1 MAKRIVKFLFM
12 KRPEI
17 INRIQET
24 THRIAP
30 ETRQTIIPYR
40 LEQAH
45 EEHKSNI
52 RKRTDK

>member
-30 ETRQTIIPYR
+30 ETRQTIVLYH